1 VEPPRLIKDDAG
13 NILETEIDGEG
24 VQHKC
29 HDQSTLWEGVSVSER
44 HSLVVDEWKVG
55 DTVESILARKKDT
68 S

>member
-1 VEPPRLIKDDAG
+1 
-13 NILETEIDGEG
+13 
-24 VQHKC
+24 
-29 HDQSTLWEGVSVSER
+29 VSER